1 MSSSSTSSS
10 VADLPPL
17 PQLPH
22 NLRKSFKL
30 LKTHA
35 AAVANFTLQ
44 WQDLED
50 HFHSIHNSI
59 QSKLQ
64 EFQSQQKT
72 HLDSK
77 ETILIPAHE
86 SQVNSKETQL
96 SPALESQEK
105 SEETQFSNQQ
115 DQADTEGTLPE
126 NNGNSYE
133 IPINEGWKAVL
144 LYLNDH
150 SKEHESMHKDLYN
163 ALKDYVDPG
172 KLVFEAVKWSHLQ
185 ELEKGNTDKEIRVS
199 RWSCALLLEELLRV
213 KPVVKAE
220 VREEVLKLALEL
232 KRNIKEDDIENSWE
246 VLGFLLLVGAFGLV
260 AEFDEDE
267 VLELLKYSLHRKET
281 PELVRALGFAN
292 RALGPL
298 LKAHLKHSK
307 KKIWR
312 SISRNYG
319 SIQPDQKNEMANR
332 EIAVLK
338 AMLRCI
344 DKYNLGSHYD
354 PRNLVN
360 RIELLKRQNQ
370 ERKAM
375 KAASKSKAQVQ
386 QKITNKCTANYHKA
400 GRDQQSRFKRPQTDE
415 SCASVNAAFSIHSV
429 QPSYPQREGFFVG
442 QGAECLNPPAGMAVA
457 AAIPNV
463 SVGTIHSRQLTH
475 YQPESSFTAQDSQ
488 FLTPSAGPYGLA
500 CSSPDP
506 TRVSLS
512 GAPYGFPYSSP
523 VPQYANS
530 SVGCYGM
537 VGSQTGTPWSSSSG
551 QYGTNIIANG
561 STEQIGSAGTQTAVG
576 IASNSHPD
584 RSISYYPGNRL
595 RSPNYHDDR
604 SVSQTHNRDKQSQC
618 PPPAIYHL

>member
-10 VADLPPL
+10 VPDLPQL

-22 NLRKSFKL
+22 SLRKSFKL

-77 ETILIPAHE
+77 ETILIPTHE

-96 SPALESQEK
+96 SPALEFQEK

-344 DKYNLGSHYD
+344 DKYNLGSQYD

-442 QGAECLNPPAGMAVA
+442 QGAEYLNPPAGMAVA

-530 SVGCYGM
+530 SVGYYGM

-584 RSISYYPGNRL
+584 RSISYHPGNRL